1 MIHYHV
7 TMQGLEELERDLGV
21 LKDKSKIIL
30 RGAINNTAKK
40 VRKDMEHG
48 ANKRYKLDSDRLGS
62 GLQGFKAAGETKK
75 ATVANLAAYI
85 YVTGPIGE
93 VYDYQ
98 VKPKTYFPGSKG
110 APNWIKAKVKKASR
124 LSNMSLMKT
133 GKDKYKAFVVRYHSG
148 HMALAERVPG
158 KSMKSNPQKEAI
170 RSLFSNSIP
179 KDEEMVYREELEPDI
194 YDTLEKS
201 IEQQIQRFLG

>member
-1 MIHYHV
+1 MIRYHV
-7 TMQGLEELERDLGV
+7 TMQGLEELERDLGI
-21 LKDKSKIIL
+21 LKDKSKLIL
-30 RGAINNTAKK
+30 RAAINNTAKK

-48 ANKRYKLDSDRLGS
+48 ANRRYKLDSNRLGS
-62 GLQGFKAAGETKK
+62 GLQGFKSAGETKK
-75 ATVANLAAYI
+75 ATVGNLAAYI
-85 YVTGPIGE
+85 YVKGPIGE

-110 APNWIKAKVKKASR
+110 APNWIKAKVKRSSR
-124 LSNMSLMKT
+124 LRGMSLMKT
-133 GKDKYKAFVVRYHSG
+133 GKDKYKAFVVKYHSG

-158 KSMKSNPQKEAI
+158 KTMKSNSQKEAI

-179 KDEEMVYREELEPDI
+179 KDEEMVYKEEIEPDVN
-194 YDTLEKS
+194 TVLLEA